1 MTCVTTSSACARACN
16 GWIGAWRGSD
26 TMLTV
31 GQVLRLLF
39 IQRVL
44 IRHGLDEFVFAMHLF
59 RPLRFV
65 QYLLPWNWFGG
76 DRGPRAERLRRVLE
90 DLGPIYVKLGQLLS
104 TRRDML
110 PEDIAGELAKLQDSV
125 PPFPGMQAKR
135 IVERALG
142 KPVAELF
149 RTFDETP
156 LASASI
162 AQVHAAQLHDGR
174 DAIVKVVRPGIET
187 VIRRDL
193 GIMYVLAD
201 MAERYWR
208 DASRLRPSNIVREFE
223 KTLLDELD
231 LMREAA
237 NASQLRRNFAD
248 SDVLYVPLVEWDL
261 TRRDVMVMERISG
274 IPVSD
279 IDGLRRAGID
289 LRWLAESGVE
299 LFFTQVF
306 RDSFFHAD
314 MHPGNIFVR
323 PEPGRA
329 PRILVV
335 DFGIMSSLT
344 EYDQRYLAENFLAF
358 LKRDYQKVAQLHVES
373 GWVPAGTRVDEFE
386 SAIRAVCEPLFDRPL
401 REISF
406 GTLLLRLFQTARR
419 FNMVIL
425 PQLILLQKTLVSV
438 EGLGRQLYPDL
449 DLWHV
454 ARPLMERWMSERV
467 GWRGLV
473 RGTRENLPHWL
484 DRLPALPNRVI
495 DLIERLRDG
504 RVQVEWRSQALEALH
519 AELRSNGRRNLY
531 AVTGCTLLLAAVVL
545 YGFFGTPAWPG
556 GVPAL
561 SWVLGGTGLGVLFL
575 AWME

>member
-1 MTCVTTSSACARACN
+1 M
-16 GWIGAWRGSD
+16 
-26 TMLTV
+26 
-31 GQVLRLLF
+31 RLLF

-44 IRHGLDEFVFAMHLF
+44 IRHGLDELVFAMHLF

-65 QYLLPWNWFGG
+65 LYLLPWNWYTR

-90 DLGPIYVKLGQLLS
+90 ELGPIYVKLGQLLS

-110 PEDIAGELAKLQDSV
+110 PDDIAGELARLQDNV
-125 PPFPGMQAKR
+125 PPFPGAQAKR
-135 IVERALG
+135 MVEHALG
-142 KPVAELF
+142 RPVTELF
-149 RTFDETP
+149 QSFDETP

-162 AQVHAAQLHDGR
+162 AQVHAARSRDGR
-174 DAIVKVVRPGIET
+174 EMIVKVVRPGIET

-193 GIMYVLAD
+193 GLMYILAD
-201 MAERYWR
+201 MAERYWS
-208 DASRLRPSNIVREFE
+208 DARRLKPSNLVREFE

-237 NASQLRRNFAD
+237 NASQLRRNFAA
-248 SDVLYVPLVEWDL
+248 SDLLYVPQVEWEL

-274 IPVSD
+274 IPAND
-279 IDGLRRAGID
+279 IDGLRRAGVD
-289 LRWLAESGVE
+289 LKWLAEAGVE

-323 PEPGRA
+323 PEPGRH

-358 LKRDYQKVAQLHVES
+358 LNRDYQKVAQLHVES

-386 SAIRAVCEPLFDRPL
+386 FAIRAVCEPLFDRPL
-401 REISF
+401 KEISF
-406 GTLLLRLFQTARR
+406 GMLLLRLFQTARR

-425 PQLILLQKTLVSV
+425 PQLILLQKTLVSI

-449 DLWHV
+449 DLWNV
-454 ARPLMERWMSERV
+454 ARPLLERWMSERV
-467 GWRGLV
+467 GWRGLL

-484 DRLPALPNRVI
+484 DRLPSLPNRII
-495 DLIERLRDG
+495 DLVERLRDG
-504 RVQVEWRSQALEALH
+504 RLQMEWRSQTLEDLH
-519 AELRSNGRRNLY
+519 TELRSAGRRNLY
-531 AVTGCTLLLAAVVL
+531 SITGCTLFLAAIVL
-545 YGFFGTPAWPG
+545 YGFFGTPEWPG

-561 SWVLGGTGLGVLFL
+561 SWVLGGTGLCVLFL